1 MAPDTLPAL
10 PGNGVHYLVT
20 VTWRGRMHVDPLRV
34 FAREGDAR
42 AYARWLEDAN
52 GPDAP
57 VLYECRGDRPP
68 RRLKL

>member
-1 MAPDTLPAL
+1 MIVAPDTTPSL

-20 VTWRGRMHVDPLRV
+20 VAWRGGMLVGPIRV

-42 AYARWLEDAN
+42 AYAASLMGGADT
-52 GPDAP
+52 P

>member
-1 MAPDTLPAL
+1 MKTAAPDAL
-10 PGNGVHYLVT
+10 PDNGVHYLVT

-42 AYARWLEDAN
+42 AYAASLAN
-52 GPDAP
+52 GPDIP

-68 RRLKL
+68 RRIKL